1 MDRSKSMN
9 EVNKMAA
16 LIVAAGAS
24 HRMKGINKLFAPLG
38 DKPLL
43 AWCVETCQ
51 RCSLIG
57 QIILVLNRKD
67 LARGRELGER
77 RCWPKVT
84 ICPGGPRRQD
94 SVREGLKQL
103 ADCDLVMIHDGA
115 RPFLTL
121 ALIENGFLL
130 AGRTGAAVAAVPVK
144 DTIKLVGDDRLIGTT
159 LQRDR
164 LWAAQTPQIF
174 SLDVITRAYES
185 LAAEVT
191 DDGAA
196 VELLGSEVHLY
207 MGDHSNIK
215 VTCPGDMSLAR
226 IIAEG
231 NS

>member
-1 MDRSKSMN
+1 MN

-24 HRMKGINKLFAPLG
+24 RRMGGINKLFAPLG

-51 RCSLIG
+51 GCSLID
-57 QIILVLNRKD
+57 QVVLVLNSKD

-77 RCWPKVT
+77 RNWSKVT
-84 ICPGGPRRQD
+84 ICPGGLRRQD
-94 SVREGLKQL
+94 SVRDGLKQV

-121 ALIENGFLL
+121 ALIEDGFRL
-130 AGRTGAAVAAVPVK
+130 AGRIGAAVAAVPVK

-159 LQRDR
+159 LQRDN
-164 LWAAQTPQIF
+164 LWAAQTPQVF
-174 SLDVITRAYES
+174 SLDVITGAYDN
-185 LAAEVT
+185 LAGEVT
-191 DDGAA
+191 DDGAV

-207 MGDHSNIK
+207 MGDHNNIK
-215 VTCPGDMSLAR
+215 VTTPGDLSLAR
-226 IIAEG
+226 LIAEG
-231 NS
+231 NY

>member
-57 QIILVLNRKD
+57 QIVLVLNRKD

-207 MGDHSNIK
+207 MGDHNNIK
-215 VTCPGDMSLAR
+215 VTCPGDLSLAR

>member
-57 QIILVLNRKD
+57 QIVLVLNRKD

-207 MGDHSNIK
+207 MGDHNNIK
-215 VTCPGDMSLAR
+215 VTCPADLSLAR

>member
-1 MDRSKSMN
+1 MDHSKSMN
-9 EVNKMAA
+9 EINKMAA

-24 HRMKGINKLFAPLG
+24 HRMGGINKLFAPLG

-51 RCSLIG
+51 GCSLID
-57 QIILVLNRKD
+57 QIVLVLNRKD

-77 RCWPKVT
+77 RCWSMVT
-84 ICPGGPRRQD
+84 MCPGGPRRQD
-94 SVREGLKQL
+94 SVREGLKQV

-115 RPFLTL
+115 RPFLTPV
-121 ALIENGFLL
+121 LIENGFRL

-164 LWAAQTPQIF
+164 LWAAQTPQVF
-174 SLDVITRAYES
+174 SLDIITRAYEK
-185 LAAEVT
+185 LAGEVT

-207 MGDHSNIK
+207 MGDQNNIK
-215 VTCPGDMSLAR
+215 VTTPGDLSLAR
-226 IIAEG
+226 LIAGG